1 MLPPTWVAAWMNH
14 SRAKIGSR
22 KIDRAAA
29 LSDMPRTLR
38 FGAGWGVGAGSGAI
52 SSGSM
57 ILRIVLG
64 RLPSGTDA
72 NALVELRGRLAR
84 AARDVPGLDSLI
96 VGARQA
102 LLSKEGG
109 DVPVEAAIVTVWR
122 DVDSMARATGVDEQ
136 DRFLA
141 HRLKLPLE
149 VDRAVHYEIVGRTF
163 AALPP
168 ETTAYLRIV
177 TVRARP
183 NEEARLIETL
193 RGRLPRLVD
202 LGLVASHLG
211 RRVVGAEFEAVTV
224 GVWPDQDTLLAA
236 TGGGPERP
244 LFEQELSHWSDRL
257 QLETYDGIEI
267 AARLPAASG
276 PPIFIMDDKLR
287 IVDVTASAA
296 AALGREPDD
305 LVGRSLQELSRTDP
319 EVFARDIGA
328 LRHEGSVA
336 GEAQWHVPDSGEV
349 FLRYVA
355 RKDVPIPGR
364 HTVLVHRWNEPVPT
378 DEDLDAALDAA
389 FPRHRRA

>member
-1 MLPPTWVAAWMNH
+1 
-14 SRAKIGSR
+14 
-22 KIDRAAA
+22 
-29 LSDMPRTLR
+29 
-38 FGAGWGVGAGSGAI
+38 
-52 SSGSM
+52 M

-64 RLPSGTDA
+64 HLPSGTDA
-72 NALVELRGRLAR
+72 NALLDLRGRLAR

-102 LLSKEGG
+102 LLSKGGG

-136 DRFLA
+136 DRFLG
-141 HRLKLPLE
+141 HRLRLPLE
-149 VDRAVHYEIVGRTF
+149 VHGAVHYEIVGRTF

-168 ETTAYLRIV
+168 ETTAFLRIV

-183 NEEARLIETL
+183 NEEARLIETM
-193 RGRLPRLVD
+193 RGRLPQLVD

-224 GVWPDQDTLLAA
+224 GVWPDEDTLHAA

-244 LFEQELSHWSDRL
+244 LFEQELADWSDRL
-257 QLETYDGIEI
+257 QIETYDGIEI
-267 AARLPAASG
+267 APRLPDASG
-276 PPIFIMDDKLR
+276 PPIFIIDDQLR
-287 IVDVTASAA
+287 IVDVTATAA

-305 LVGRSLQELSRTDP
+305 LVGRTLNELSKTDP
-319 EVFARDIGA
+319 EVFARNTGA
-328 LRHEGSVA
+328 LRHLGAVT
-336 GEAQWHVPDSGEV
+336 GEAKWHVPESGEV

-364 HTVLVHRWNEPVPT
+364 HTVLVHRWNEPAPT

-389 FPRHRRA
+389 FPARRRA